1 MSLQLTT
8 AAGALLGTAI
18 GASLGQMYLNESL
31 AFTSGGFL
39 YFAINGLLSEIKKV
53 DDMSS
58 MMNCLIAMT
67 LGLYFMYV
75 FALLE

>member
-1 MSLQLTT
+1 
-8 AAGALLGTAI
+8 
-18 GASLGQMYLNESL
+18 MYLNESL